1 MQDGVSLAQARR
13 LPLIIAIADLLVVWL
28 LLRQGLLWPA
38 LFWLVLH
45 LGLQTLRW
53 RLMRVTP
60 AADGQGARAAFDRLA
75 WMAPL
80 LGLSRALPVA
90 LLFPRDAPVE
100 QMALT
105 VIYLGHASGVVA
117 TAVGRWRAY
126 LSWAAPALGS
136 LALAWA
142 WAGGPDGGLIAVLI
156 CMLVV
161 LLTRYVHDHGQI
173 LAAMAGLVDDNRQLA
188 ASLAAERD
196 RIAAASRRQAR
207 VFTAAGHDLRQP
219 LHAIQT
225 NVLALQL
232 LAAQGGDE
240 PMRRIGAAILRS
252 TDHAQALLDD
262 VLDLSRLEAGALQP
276 SWQAVDLAA
285 LLRSTRGEFEALAA
299 ARGLWLRDEADKAGA
314 LAVRADAAMLRRILH
329 NLVGNAI
336 KYTREGGITLQAA
349 AAADGRV
356 ALAVID
362 TGPGIAAEE
371 QALVFDEFVRGAA
384 GVASN
389 ERGLGLGLAIVR
401 RMAGLLGAELS
412 LDSAPGRGTRVQLLL
427 ARASPAVH

>member
-1 MQDGVSLAQARR
+1 MQFGLSRR
-13 LPLIIAIADLLVVWL
+13 LVARLPPILATADLLIIWL
-28 LLRQGLLWPA
+28 MWRQGLGWPA
-38 LFWLVLH
+38 LAWAVVH
-45 LGLQTLRW
+45 VGLQVVRW
-53 RLMRVTP
+53 NLMRARPGTD
-60 AADGQGARAAFDRLA
+60 ADEARAAFDRLA
-75 WMAPL
+75 WIAPL
-80 LGLSRALPVA
+80 LGLSRAVPVA
-90 LLFPRDAPVE
+90 LLFPREAPLE
-100 QMALT
+100 QMVLT
-105 VIYLGHASGVVA
+105 VIYLGNAAAGVAV
-117 TAVGRWRAY
+117 AVGRWWTY
-126 LSWAAPALGS
+126 LSWAVPAFGS

-142 WAGGPDGGLIAVLI
+142 LQGSADAWLIAGLICGLI
-156 CMLVV
+156 G
-161 LLTRYVHDHGQI
+161 LLTSYVHDHGQA
-173 LAAMAGLVDDNRQLA
+173 LAALAELVEDNQQLA
-188 ASLAAERD
+188 ASLRAERD
-196 RIAAASRRQAR
+196 RVAAASRRQAR

-427 ARASPAVH
+427 APASPAVH